1 MERVMVSKGLV
12 ELLRKLSLPQTALA
26 LGTAILCAV
35 SGVGLFPERANS
47 QIDPKLRQQVLQI
60 IRENPEVILE
70 SLRAYQRQQQQQQ
83 DKARNTFLQQLKAN
97 PQAIVGQSPTKGAK
111 NGKILLVEFSDFQC
125 PYCGKSVAPV
135 KEFLAKYPGQVTL
148 VYKHF
153 PLIQIHKEALPAAKA
168 SWAAQQQ
175 GKFWEFHDALFAN
188 QEKLSEAFYVD
199 TAKALGLDLQ
209 RFNRDRA
216 SNEARQAIAQ
226 DVLLA
231 EQLGVDGTPFFVM
244 NGTAF
249 SGAVQLSDLE
259 KILTQEDNTK
269 P

>member
-1 MERVMVSKGLV
+1 MDQVMVLKPVAEVLGNRS
-12 ELLRKLSLPQTALA
+12 SLKNVFAIVTA
-26 LGTAILCAV
+26 TLCSV
-35 SGVGLFPERANS
+35 SGVGLFPSQANS

-60 IRENPEVILE
+60 IRDNPEVLLE
-70 SLRAYQRQQQQQQ
+70 ALQAYQKQQQQQQ
-83 DKARNTFLQQLKAN
+83 EKARATFLQQLRTNSK
-97 PQAIVGQSPTKGAK
+97 AIVGQSPTKGAK
-111 NGKILLVEFSDFQC
+111 NGKILLIEFSDFQC
-125 PYCGKSVAPV
+125 PYCARSIEPLQQ
-135 KEFLAKYPGQVTL
+135 FLTKHPEQVTL

-153 PLIQIHKEALPAAKA
+153 PLIQIHAEALPAAKA

-175 GKFWEFHDALFAN
+175 GKFWEFHNALFVN
-188 QEKLSEAFYVD
+188 QEKLGEALYVD

-216 SNEARQAIAQ
+216 SNAARDAIAQ
-226 DVLLA
+226 DMRLA

-244 NGTAF
+244 NGTAV

-259 KILTQEDNTK
+259 KILTQGNTQ